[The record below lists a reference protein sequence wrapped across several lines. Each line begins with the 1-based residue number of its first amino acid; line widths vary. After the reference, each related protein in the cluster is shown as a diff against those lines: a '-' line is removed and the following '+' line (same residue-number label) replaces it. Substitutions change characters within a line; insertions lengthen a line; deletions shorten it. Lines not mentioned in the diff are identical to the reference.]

1 MKVNKHFPF
10 AFIYFVVNS
19 VGLPFG
25 LLYTTLLTP
34 FFYIW
39 MVLKGKRLIIFRFFL
54 FALPFI
60 IIHLVNGVDL
70 KVYVTSLLLI
80 ISVYIFG
87 YALYTLIS
95 KGATLEGV
103 FKKIAVVNLILT
115 FVAIALLTTPYRE
128 VLWLNWTFSFS
139 GANFES
145 IPRLKMLTYEPS
157 YYATLLVPLFA
168 FFFIKHVL
176 KQYPRN
182 GFLNLLIVLF
192 PLVLSF
198 SFGVISGLILAIA
211 ILFLINLP
219 LVLTKK
225 KLFYSFLALT
235 VLSLI
240 IFTVL
245 ITFYADNPFFVRL
258 TAFLSGSDQSG
269 RGRTTEAFQ
278 LGYLIAKE
286 KSIWWGVGSGQLK
299 IVGDPIIKAFYG
311 YTTDYG
317 QVSIPNAFA
326 ETLALYGFVGVG
338 LRLFLEVYLFF
349 KTSVLSN
356 YFRTLLFVY
365 IFIYQFT
372 GSFTTNIAEYV
383 IWILAF
389 SNVFPQFDKKTKKE
403 AEMAGN
409 LLPT

>member
-10 AFIYFVVNS
+10 AFIYFFVNS
-19 VGLPFG
+19 IGLPFG

-60 IIHLVNGVDL
+60 IIHLINGVNVE
-70 KVYVTSLLLI
+70 VYVTSLLLV
-80 ISVYIFG
+80 ISVYIFA
-87 YALYTLIS
+87 YTFYTLIS
-95 KGATLEGV
+95 IGTKLEGV
-103 FKKIAVVNLILT
+103 FKKIAIVNLILT
-115 FVAIALLTTPYRE
+115 FVAIASLTTPYRE
-128 VLWLNWTFSFS
+128 VFWLDWTFSFS

-168 FFFIKHVL
+168 FFFIKCVL

-182 GFLNLLIVLF
+182 GFVNLLIVLF
-192 PLVLSF
+192 PLTLSF
-198 SFGVISGLILAIA
+198 SFGVISGVILSIA

-235 VLSLI
+235 FLSLI

-245 ITFYADNPFFVRL
+245 INFYADNPFFVRL

-286 KSIWWGVGSGQLK
+286 KSIWWGVGPGQLK
-299 IVGDPIIKAFYG
+299 IIGDPIIKAFYG

-349 KTSVLSN
+349 RTNVVRN

-389 SNVFPQFDKKTKKE
+389 SNVFPQFDKKTRKE
-403 AEMAGN
+403 PKMADN